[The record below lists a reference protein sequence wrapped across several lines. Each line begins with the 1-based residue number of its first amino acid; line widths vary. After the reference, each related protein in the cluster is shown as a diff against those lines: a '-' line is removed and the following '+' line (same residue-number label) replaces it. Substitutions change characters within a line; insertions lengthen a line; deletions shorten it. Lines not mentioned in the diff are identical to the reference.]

1 MINKI
6 TTTLMVILFVALMLV
21 SIMWKYTANSLH
33 ITKDQ
38 LCTAQETIS
47 TLQAD
52 NQNLIQYITQ
62 KDNAIKELEQK
73 YTKALENIPED
84 KCGNTKPSKE
94 LLEYFKKAYR
104 Q

>member
-1 MINKI
+1 MVNKV
-6 TTTLMVILFVALMLV
+6 TTTFILILVVALIIV
-21 SIMWKYTANSLH
+21 SFLWRFTANSLD
-33 ITKDQ
+33 ITKNQ

-47 TLQAD
+47 TLQSD
-52 NQNLIQYITQ
+52 NQNLIQFITQ

-73 YTKALENIPED
+73 YTEALENIPED

-94 LLEYFKKAYR
+94 LLNYFKKVYK